1 MRETRELPG
10 RVISFDKS
18 RGRGIVELDGR
29 AVVVDASIVD
39 ASHLVPG
46 DSVNV
51 ELSSADRVVAV
62 RVIAAAPEALATS
75 TRGLFA
81 ALLDAQPHA
90 PEPLVAT
97 LAAREDLAAL
107 VRAWL
112 ARWDGPIRFWEP
124 GNVGEVVDRRRDD
137 PTLTAVLREAWAPEP
152 APERDAWLQARLRLR
167 L

>member
-1 MRETRELPG
+1 MGETRELPG

-46 DSVNV
+46 DTVNV
-51 ELSSADRVVAV
+51 ELAPTDRVIAV
-62 RVIAAAPEALATS
+62 RVIAAAREALATS

-90 PEPLVAT
+90 SEPLITT
-97 LAAREDLAAL
+97 LAGREDLAEL

-112 ARWDGPIRFWEP
+112 AAWDRPIRFWEP
-124 GNVGEVVDRRRDD
+124 GNVGEVIDRRRHD
-137 PTLTAVLREAWAPEP
+137 PTLTAVLRDASGPEA
-152 APERDAWLQARLRLR
+152 APEREAWLQARLRLR
-167 L
+167 P